1 MKPLLYAVPSLIL
14 FQCIPI
20 ETMKVI
26 SSCLYLL
33 LSQFHYYSLLSSISI
48 SLLRFLNFLK
58 DAF

>member
-1 MKPLLYAVPSLIL
+1 MKPLLYAVPSLVL

-20 ETMKVI
+20 ETMQVI
-26 SSCLYLL
+26 
-33 LSQFHYYSLLSSISI
+33 SSISI